1 MNRLLASFMDTF
13 RTDEPLSKML
23 KRQLLGLTYL
33 FLHPQQIKR
42 IVIRETRYGRRY
54 QNKQSWLEWQ
64 EYDQYEQN
72 VMHNS
77 ADAQS
82 RPINIAR
89 IQTISDIVRGLGNGL
104 NVLDVG
110 CGLGIISEQISNLG
124 NNVTC
129 ADLPTT
135 TSLAHKRRVLSVLAA
150 DAEHLAFAPNSFDLV
165 LASEVIEH
173 LWDPQV
179 FFEEAY
185 RILKPTGH
193 LMIAVPEG
201 REGLRWDAHI
211 HDFTVESLKQMLS
224 PKFVLSDAK
233 RLKPIKGAP
242 VPTIILLLHKSTTET
257 NS

>member
-1 MNRLLASFMDTF
+1 MNRLLASFLGTF
-13 RTDEPLSKML
+13 HSGESLLRML
-23 KRQLLGLTYL
+23 KRQILGLTYL
-33 FLHPQQIKR
+33 FLHPQQVKR

-54 QNKQSWLEWQ
+54 QDRQNWLEWQ

-72 VMHNS
+72 VLHNS
-77 ADAQS
+77 VDAQT
-82 RPINIAR
+82 RPINVAR
-89 IQTISDIVRGLGNGL
+89 IKTITDIVYGLGNGL

-124 NNVTC
+124 NYVTC

-135 TSLAHKRRVLSVLAA
+135 TSLTHKRRVLSVLAA
-150 DAEHLAFAPNSFDLV
+150 DAEHLAFAPNTFDLV

-193 LMIAVPEG
+193 LMIAAPEG
-201 REGLRWDAHI
+201 KEGLRWDAHI
-211 HDFTVESLKQMLS
+211 HDFTVEGLKQMLG
-224 PKFVLSDAK
+224 PKFVLREAK
-233 RLKPIKGAP
+233 RLEPIKGAP
-242 VPTIILLLHKSTTET
+242 VPTIILLLRKKLTED
-257 NS
+257 